1 MSRRLEGRMLVV
13 DANVVLEVLYKR
25 AKWREAKAFLDR
37 VKMGELSACMLHFAV
52 HAISAILGEP
62 GLVSR
67 FLREVASWR
76 GLRVIDLPLEE
87 EALAADLAGKAGLDF
102 DDGLHYYV
110 AKKLDAVI
118 VSYDR
123 DFDGLDV
130 ERLEPGEL
138 ARGED

>member
-1 MSRRLEGRMLVV
+1 LSRRLEGRTLVV
-13 DANVVLEVLYKR
+13 DANVVLEVLYRR
-25 AKWREAKAFLDR
+25 ARWRESKEFLDR
-37 VKMGELSACMLHFAV
+37 VKRGELSACMLHFAV

-62 GLVSR
+62 GLASR
-67 FLREVASWR
+67 FLRELAGWR
-76 GLRVIDLPLEE
+76 GLRVVDLPLEE
-87 EALAADLAGKAGLDF
+87 EALAADLAEKVGLDF

-130 ERLEPGEL
+130 KRLEPGEL
-138 ARGED
+138 AQEDS

>member
-1 MSRRLEGRMLVV
+1 MLVV
-13 DANVVLEVLYKR
+13 DANVVLEVLYRR

-87 EALAADLAGKAGLDF
+87 EEALAADLAGKAGLDF